1 VLIYVIL
8 VSGFAAAY
16 YGLTN
21 FYLTQS
27 APLTWY
33 GAINFSVNSF
43 HGRSPIPSA
52 VSLNDPSAAVAAA
65 EALVGLFIEVIFIAA
80 FSRRFLGD

>member
-1 VLIYVIL
+1 MEALVL
-8 VSGFAAAY
+8 GFAGAY

-21 FYLTQS
+21 FLLTQV

-33 GAINFSVNSF
+33 EAIILSVSSF
-43 HGRSPIPSA
+43 HGRSLIPSA
-52 VSLNDPSAAVAAA
+52 VSLNDPLAAVAAA